1 MLYVTTRNNRDAYT
15 VQRALS
21 ENRGPDGGMYLPF
34 RMPYFPLEEL
44 EELEKQGFS
53 STVAFVLNRLF
64 RTRLTGFDVEFAC
77 GRSPVRLRQLRHRIL
92 VAELWHNPS
101 DRYQGLEKSLI
112 TLVGGEKGGFAK
124 IAVRTAVLFGIYGIL
139 RREGIHGA
147 DLAIVSGDFSG
158 PISGLYGRCWGLN
171 IGNIVCACNE
181 NRELWNLLS
190 HGQLRTDA
198 VCVSTPVPQADVAV
212 PEELERLIYEAGGTA
227 EVQRYLD
234 ICRRGGVYTPDDG
247 VLSHLRQGMR
257 VCVVSSQRLGTIIPS
272 VYRTHGYLLSPDGAL
287 AYGALQDYR
296 SGTGQTGSAVLLEER
311 SPLLDGVLVAG
322 AMDIPVSELA
332 AYVNR

>member
-34 RMPYFPLEEL
+34 RMPYFSLEEL
-44 EELEKQGFS
+44 EELERQGFAP
-53 STVAFVLNRLF
+53 TVAAVLNRLF

-77 GRSPVRLRQLRHRIL
+77 GRGPVRVRQLKHRIL

-101 DRYQGLEKSLI
+101 GSYRGMENSLI
-112 TLVGGEKGGFAK
+112 SLLGGEKGGWAR
-124 IAVRTAVLFGIYGIL
+124 IAVRTAVLFGVYSVLG
-139 RREGIHGA
+139 REGIRGA
-147 DLAIVSGDFSG
+147 DLSLVSGDFSG
-158 PISGLYGRCWGLN
+158 PISGVYARSWGLN

-212 PEELERLIYEAGGTA
+212 PVELERLIYEAGGTL

-234 ICRRGGVYTPDDG
+234 TCRRGGVYAPSDG
-247 VLSHLRQGMR
+247 VLSQLCRGMR
-257 VCVVSSQRLGTIIPS
+257 ACVVSSQRLGTIIPS

-296 SGTGQTGSAVLLEER
+296 AGTGRTGSVVLLEER
-311 SPLLDGVLVAG
+311 SPLLDEGLVAG
-322 AMDIPVSELA
+322 AMDVPASELA
-332 AYVNR
+332 GYISR